1 MAKAPKTISAPDKK
15 AQMAGLKTALSNH
28 NGNVKSISAA
38 LKEADKT
45 LSAAKK
51 ESDTMVK
58 NVEKAN
64 AVTRKTADG
73 LLAAAQKAYAAAV
86 AKSEKAAAAAAK
98 GTEKLTAQIAAL
110 EALPVEPLTK
120 IKGDVKKAAK
130 ETETA

>member
-1 MAKAPKTISAPDKK
+1 MAKAPKTISASDKK

-64 AVTRKTADG
+64 AVTRKTADS

-110 EALPVEPLTK
+110 EAVPVEPLTK
-120 IKGDVKKAAK
+120 IKSVAKKVAK
-130 ETETA
+130 ETEAA